1 MEATQTSRSTFG
13 LVGLVVGVVAFGL
26 ALAHFWAGPFSPKPP
41 REEVVAEKAVKI
53 RDAVVAKL
61 KGEEKAAPARAQAF
75 DTDRVVTIST
85 IVASFLAIVL
95 AVVSYIRREDKRISG
110 SAVALGGVALA
121 VQYLAVAIGAIV
133 LAILVAA
140 VLSKLDFGIG

>member
-1 MEATQTSRSTFG
+1 MEATQSTQSTFG
-13 LVGLVVGVVAFGL
+13 FVGVVVGVVAFGL
-26 ALAHFWAGPFSPKPP
+26 ALAHFWVGPFSPKPP
-41 REEVVAEKAVKI
+41 LEEVVAEKAVKI

-61 KGEEKAAPARAQAF
+61 KGEEKATPAQAQSF

-95 AVVSYIRREDKRISG
+95 AVVSYIRREDKRVSG

>member
-1 MEATQTSRSTFG
+1 VEATQSTRSTFG
-13 LVGLVVGVVAFGL
+13 VVAIVIGVIAFGL
-26 ALAHFWAGPFSPKPP
+26 ALTQFWAGPFTPQPTI
-41 REEVVAEKAVKI
+41 EEVVADKAVKI

-61 KGEEKAAPARAQAF
+61 KGEEQASSVHARSF
-75 DTDRVVTIST
+75 DIDRVVTMAT

-95 AVVSYIRREDKRISG
+95 AVISYIRREDKRITA
-110 SAVALGGVALA
+110 SAIALGGMALA
-121 VQYLAVAIGAIV
+121 VQYIAMAIGAIV

>member
-1 MEATQTSRSTFG
+1 
-13 LVGLVVGVVAFGL
+13 VGVVIGVVAFGL

-41 REEVVAEKAVKI
+41 IEEVVADKAVKI
-53 RDAVVAKL
+53 RNAVVAKL
-61 KGEEKAAPARAQAF
+61 KGEEKAAAAHAQSF

-85 IVASFLAIVL
+85 IAASFLAIVL

-121 VQYLAVAIGAIV
+121 VQYLVVAIGAIV

>member
-1 MEATQTSRSTFG
+1 
-13 LVGLVVGVVAFGL
+13 VGVVVGVVAFGL

-41 REEVVAEKAVKI
+41 LEEVVAEKAVKI

-61 KGEEKAAPARAQAF
+61 KGDENTAPAQAQSF

-95 AVVSYIRREDKRISG
+95 AVVSYIRREDKRVSG